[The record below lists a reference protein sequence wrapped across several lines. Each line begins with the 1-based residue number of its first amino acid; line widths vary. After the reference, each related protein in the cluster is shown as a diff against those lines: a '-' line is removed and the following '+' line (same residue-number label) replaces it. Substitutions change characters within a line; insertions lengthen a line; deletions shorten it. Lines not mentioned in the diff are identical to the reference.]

1 MNSVLLDL
9 RGVSLIYPVFSVQH
23 KSIRHVLLSAVTGG
37 KMLKDRNNTVH
48 VQALDNVNI
57 KLHEGDRLGLIGH
70 NGSGKTTLLKVIA
83 GVYEPTSG
91 YVMASG
97 EVASMID
104 LGCGMD
110 PEATGIEN
118 IKLVGR
124 VRGFSEAKIKQQME
138 EIIAF
143 ADLGPFIDMPI
154 KIYSAGMTI
163 RLLFA
168 IGTCFVPEILILD
181 EWLGAGDAGFV
192 AKAEQRMEQFVGES
206 KLLIIA
212 SHNHDLIR
220 RRCNK
225 VCVMESGKVDFFGTT
240 EEYFAAA

>member
-1 MNSVLLDL
+1 MRSPLLEL
-9 RGVSLIYPVFSVQH
+9 HGVGLVYPVFTVKQQ
-23 KSIRHVLLSAVTGG
+23 SIRHVLFSAVTGG
-37 KMLKDRNNTVH
+37 KMLKDSGNTVH

-57 KLHEGDRLGLIGH
+57 KLFEGDRLGLIGH

-83 GVYEPTSG
+83 GIYEPTAG
-91 YVMASG
+91 HVLASG
-97 EVASMID
+97 EISSMID
-104 LGCGMD
+104 IACGMD
-110 PEATGIEN
+110 LEATGVEN

-124 VRGFSEAKIKQQME
+124 IRGFSERKIKDQIE

-143 ADLGPFIDMPI
+143 ADLGPFIDLPI
-154 KIYSAGMTI
+154 KTYSAGMQM

-192 AKAEQRMEQFVGES
+192 SKAESRMESFVQDS

-212 SHNHDLIR
+212 SHNHDLIK

-225 VCVMESGKVDFFGTT
+225 LCVMSSGKVEFFGPT
-240 EEYFAAA
+240 EEYFASN